1 MLLVSCPRPRF
12 WRILDAYDLHPN
24 RRKTTSGMMAAVD
37 IGSVLL
43 GRQRVN
49 LILGNNTLHSFAK
62 PLDESSHI
70 DRNPLQSNEKI

>member
-1 MLLVSCPRPRF
+1 
-12 WRILDAYDLHPN
+12 
-24 RRKTTSGMMAAVD
+24 MMAAVD

-62 PLDESSHI
+62 PLDESTLI
-70 DRNPLQSNEKI
+70 DRNPLQSNEKIWDWILHEGLERTEDPS